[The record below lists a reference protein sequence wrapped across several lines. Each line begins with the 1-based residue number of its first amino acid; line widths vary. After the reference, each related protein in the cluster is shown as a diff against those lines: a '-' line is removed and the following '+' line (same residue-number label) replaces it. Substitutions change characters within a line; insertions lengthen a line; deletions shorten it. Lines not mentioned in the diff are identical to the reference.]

1 MGDVMTKKELRKATI
16 NQLKSLTDKY
26 TKENMIIERL
36 IKHQHFKDAESIGI
50 TLSMDHEM
58 DTRFII
64 RYAQMLGKTV
74 FVPKCDYS
82 KQQMYFTYFTSVED
96 IVEDRFGIDVMK
108 HDDGKNEQPALLIVP
123 GVRFDESGY
132 RIGYGGGYYDKY
144 LSTYEGHTIS
154 LVFEAQ
160 MGEVIIEPHDIPVAY
175 IITEEREWHTG
186 TKQ

>member
-1 MGDVMTKKELRKATI
+1 MHYQKALRTI
-16 NQLKSLTDKY
+16 EK
-26 TKENMIIERL
+26 L
-36 IKHQHFKDAESIGI
+36 INNQHFKDAESIGI

-64 RYAQMLGKTV
+64 RYAQMVGKTV

-82 KQQMYFTYFTSVED
+82 KQQMYFTFFTSPED
-96 IVEDRFGIDVMK
+96 IVQDRFGIDVMT
-108 HDDGKNEQPALLIVP
+108 HNDGRSEQPVLLIVP

-144 LSTYEGHTIS
+144 LSAYEGHTIS

-160 MGEVIIEPHDIPVAY
+160 IGEVIIEPHDVPVAH

-186 TKQ
+186 MKQ